1 MKENDKKVATPG
13 RNSRLRL
20 FIQSVSIYGVPTRLP
35 GSRQL
40 EISVNNPK
48 AVPSHA
54 LHSSAKRQ
62 KTIGIISKQFYSM
75 LTGKKGKMYVKKRE
89 M

>member
-1 MKENDKKVATPG
+1 MET
-13 RNSRLRL
+13 
-20 FIQSVSIYGVPTRLP
+20 
-35 GSRQL
+35 
-40 EISVNNPK
+40 SVNNPK